1 MLKKL
6 NKNKI
11 LVVNSFVVNVLN
23 LVKIFEKKSIIKNIS
38 FRVNENSITGVL
50 GKNGAGKT
58 TLLGMLMGLITPSS
72 GEIEIF
78 GKNLSLK
85 KNEIL
90 EDINFQSPYVDLP
103 KKMTVEQN
111 LFFYSRLYGIKKF
124 KDIIYDLVE
133 RLKMTDLMKKN
144 YGSLS
149 AGQKTKVN
157 LCKAMINNPKLL
169 LLDEPTASLDPETS
183 MFIREF
189 LLDYQKKKKST
200 ILITSHN
207 LEEIQSI
214 CSKIILL
221 KTGKIASNGN
231 LNDLL
236 KANNYSSLKDFFLGQ
251 G

>member
-1 MLKKL
+1 M
-6 NKNKI
+6 KNC
-11 LVVNSFVVNVLN
+11 VVKVSN
-23 LVKIFEKKSIIKNIS
+23 LVKIFDKRKIIKNIS
-38 FRVNENSITGVL
+38 FDVSENSVVGIL

-58 TLLGMLMGLITPSS
+58 TLLGMLMGLILPSS
-72 GEIEIF
+72 GKIEIL
-78 GKNLSLK
+78 GEDLNIK

-90 EDINFQSPYVDLP
+90 KKINFQSPYVDLP

-111 LFFYSRLYGIKKF
+111 LYFYSRLYGIKNF
-124 KDIIYDLVE
+124 KDIVNDLVNK
-133 RLKMTDLMKKN
+133 LKMKDLIKKS

-157 LCKAMINNPKLL
+157 LCKALINNPKLL

-183 MFIREF
+183 IFIREF
-189 LLDYQKKKKST
+189 LLKFQKKNNSS

-207 LEEIQSI
+207 LDEIQSI

-221 KTGKIASNGN
+221 KFGTVVSDGN
-231 LNDLL
+231 LNEIL
-236 KANNYSSLKDFFLGQ
+236 KTKNYSTLQDFFLGQ

>member
-1 MLKKL
+1 M
-6 NKNKI
+6 KNC
-11 LVVNSFVVNVLN
+11 VVNVSN
-23 LVKIFEKKSIIKNIS
+23 LVKIFDKRKIIKNIS
-38 FRVNENSITGVL
+38 FDVSENSVVGIL

-58 TLLGMLMGLITPSS
+58 TLLGMLMGLILPSS
-72 GEIEIF
+72 GKIEIL
-78 GKNLSLK
+78 GEDLNIK

-90 EDINFQSPYVDLP
+90 KKINFQSPYVDLP

-111 LFFYSRLYGIKKF
+111 LYFYSRLYGIKNF
-124 KDIIYDLVE
+124 KDIVNDLVDK
-133 RLKMTDLMKKN
+133 LKMKNLIKKN

-157 LCKAMINNPKLL
+157 LCKALINNPKLL

-183 MFIREF
+183 IFIREF
-189 LLDYQKKKKST
+189 LLKFQKKNNSS

-207 LEEIQSI
+207 LDEIQSI

-221 KTGKIASNGN
+221 KYGTVVSDGN
-231 LNDLL
+231 LNEIL
-236 KANNYSSLKDFFLGQ
+236 KTKNYSTLQDFFLGQ

>member
-1 MLKKL
+1 M
-6 NKNKI
+6 KNC
-11 LVVNSFVVNVLN
+11 VVKVSN
-23 LVKIFEKKSIIKNIS
+23 LVKIFDKRKIIKNIS
-38 FRVNENSITGVL
+38 FDVSENSVVGIL

-58 TLLGMLMGLITPSS
+58 TLLGMLMGLISPSS
-72 GEIEIF
+72 GRIEIL
-78 GKNLSLK
+78 GKDLNKK

-90 EDINFQSPYVDLP
+90 PKINFQSPYVDLP

-111 LFFYSRLYGIKKF
+111 LYFYSRLYGIKNF
-124 KDIIYDLVE
+124 KDIINDLVDK
-133 RLKMTDLMKKN
+133 LKMKDLVKKS

-157 LCKAMINNPKLL
+157 LCKALINNPKLL

-183 MFIREF
+183 IFIREF
-189 LLDYQKKKKST
+189 LLEFQKKNNSS

-207 LEEIQSI
+207 LDEIESI

-221 KTGKIASNGN
+221 KFGTVVSDGN
-231 LNDLL
+231 LNEILNT
-236 KANNYSSLKDFFLGQ
+236 KNYSTLQDFFLGQ

>member
-1 MLKKL
+1 M
-6 NKNKI
+6 KNC
-11 LVVNSFVVNVLN
+11 VVKVSN
-23 LVKIFEKKSIIKNIS
+23 LVKIFDKRKIIKNIS
-38 FRVNENSITGVL
+38 FDVSENSVVGIL

-58 TLLGMLMGLITPSS
+58 TLLGMLMGLISPSS
-72 GEIEIF
+72 GKIEIL
-78 GKNLSLK
+78 GKDLNKK

-90 EDINFQSPYVDLP
+90 PKINFQSPYVDLP

-111 LFFYSRLYGIKKF
+111 LYFYSRLYGIKNF
-124 KDIIYDLVE
+124 KDIINDLVDK
-133 RLKMTDLMKKN
+133 LKMKDLIKKN

-157 LCKAMINNPKLL
+157 LCKALINNPKLL

-183 MFIREF
+183 IFIREF
-189 LLDYQKKKKST
+189 LLKFQKKNNSS

-207 LEEIQSI
+207 LDEIQSI

-221 KTGKIASNGN
+221 KFGTVVSDGN
-231 LNDLL
+231 LNEIL
-236 KANNYSSLKDFFLGQ
+236 KTKNYSTLQDFFLGQ

>member
-1 MLKKL
+1 MS
-6 NKNKI
+6 N
-11 LVVNSFVVNVLN
+11 FVVKVSN
-23 LVKIFEKKSIIKNIS
+23 LVKTFDTKKIIKNIS
-38 FRVNENSITGVL
+38 FNVNENSVTGVL

-58 TLLGMLMGLITPSS
+58 TLLGMLMGLISPSS
-72 GEIEIF
+72 GNIEIL
-78 GKNLSLK
+78 GKNLFFK

-90 EDINFQSPYVDLP
+90 KEINFQSPYIDLP

-124 KDIIYDLVE
+124 KDKIYDLVKK
-133 RLKMTDLMKKN
+133 LKMTDLMKKN

-157 LCKAMINNPKLL
+157 LCKALINDPKLL

-183 MFIREF
+183 IFIREF
-189 LLDYQKKKKST
+189 LLDYQKKNKSS

-221 KTGKIASNGN
+221 KLGKIASNGN
-231 LNDLL
+231 LNELL
-236 KANNYSSLKDFFLGQ
+236 KINNYSSLKDFFLGQ

>member
-1 MLKKL
+1 M
-6 NKNKI
+6 KNC
-11 LVVNSFVVNVLN
+11 VVKVSN
-23 LVKIFEKKSIIKNIS
+23 LVKIFDKRKIINNIS
-38 FRVNENSITGVL
+38 FDVSENSVVGIL

-58 TLLGMLMGLITPSS
+58 TLLGMLMGLILPSS
-72 GEIEIF
+72 GKIKIL
-78 GKNLSLK
+78 GKDLNKK

-90 EDINFQSPYVDLP
+90 KKINFQSPYVDLP

-111 LFFYSRLYGIKKF
+111 LYFYSRLYGIKNF
-124 KDIIYDLVE
+124 KDIINDLVDK
-133 RLKMTDLMKKN
+133 LKMKDLINKS

-157 LCKAMINNPKLL
+157 LCKALINNPKLL

-183 MFIREF
+183 IFIREF
-189 LLDYQKKKKST
+189 LLKFQKKNNSS

-207 LEEIQSI
+207 LDEIQSI

-221 KTGKIASNGN
+221 KFGTVVSDGN
-231 LNDLL
+231 LNEILNT
-236 KANNYSSLKDFFLGQ
+236 KNYSTLQDFFLGQ

>member
-1 MLKKL
+1 M
-6 NKNKI
+6 
-11 LVVNSFVVNVLN
+11 NSFVVKVSN
-23 LVKIFEKKSIIKNIS
+23 LVKTFDTKKIIKNIS
-38 FRVNENSITGVL
+38 FNVNENSVTGVL

-58 TLLGMLMGLITPSS
+58 TLLGMLMGLISPSS
-72 GEIEIF
+72 GNIEIL
-78 GKNLSLK
+78 GKNLFFK

-90 EDINFQSPYVDLP
+90 KEINFQSPYIDLP

-111 LFFYSRLYGIKKF
+111 LFFYSRLYGIKKY
-124 KDIIYDLVE
+124 KDKIYDLVKK
-133 RLKMTDLMKKN
+133 LKMTDLMKKN

-157 LCKAMINNPKLL
+157 LCKALINNPKLL

-183 MFIREF
+183 IFIREF
-189 LLDYQKKKKST
+189 LLDYQKKNKSS

-221 KTGKIASNGN
+221 KLGKIASNGN
-231 LNDLL
+231 LNELL
-236 KANNYSSLKDFFLGQ
+236 KINNYSSLKDFFLGQ

>member
-1 MLKKL
+1 M
-6 NKNKI
+6 
-11 LVVNSFVVNVLN
+11 NSFVVKVSN
-23 LVKIFEKKSIIKNIS
+23 LVKTFDTKKIIKNIS
-38 FRVNENSITGVL
+38 FNVNENSVTGVL

-58 TLLGMLMGLITPSS
+58 TLLGMLMGLISPSS
-72 GEIEIF
+72 GNIEIL
-78 GKNLSLK
+78 GKNLFFK

-90 EDINFQSPYVDLP
+90 KEINFQSPYIDLP

-124 KDIIYDLVE
+124 KDIIDDLVKK
-133 RLKMTDLMKKN
+133 LKMSDLMKKN

-157 LCKAMINNPKLL
+157 LCKALINDPKLL

-183 MFIREF
+183 IFIREF
-189 LLDYQKKKKST
+189 LLDYQKKNKSS

-221 KTGKIASNGN
+221 KLGKIASNGN
-231 LNDLL
+231 LNELL
-236 KANNYSSLKDFFLGQ
+236 KINNYSSLKDFFLGQ